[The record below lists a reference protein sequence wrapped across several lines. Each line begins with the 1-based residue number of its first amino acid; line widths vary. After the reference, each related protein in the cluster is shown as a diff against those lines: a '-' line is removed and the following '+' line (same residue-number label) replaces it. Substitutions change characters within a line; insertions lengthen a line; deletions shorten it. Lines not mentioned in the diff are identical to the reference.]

1 MYETLVHLFEGSCR
15 KFGDR
20 DLFGVKR
27 DGQWAWTSYAEF
39 EQLVANCCAGFAEA
53 GVNEADRVA
62 IIADNCTEWAT
73 VAFATYCRGASFV
86 PLYTA
91 QLPDEWEFILN
102 DCGAKLVVV
111 QTAQAYEAIQ
121 AARERM
127 PSVQKVVGLHLPE
140 SDPDSYAALL
150 RRGAEQPVPN
160 VHPKPEDIAGYIYT
174 SGTTGAPKG
183 VKLTHANFCS
193 NVGVLPE
200 VFPLHREISLAFLP
214 WAHAFGQTAELY
226 FFFQQGFALALNDAI
241 PNLVDNLSE
250 VKPTIL
256 IAVPRIFNRIYEGVN
271 RQMAAKPA
279 PIRALFRRGLACAKR
294 QKQGEVLS
302 LGDRLV
308 LALAERLIF
317 SKVRAKFGGRLKL
330 VISGSAALN
339 KDIAEFVD
347 ALGIML
353 YEGYGLTET
362 SPVVTVNYPGHRKI
376 GSVGR
381 SLPGVRVAIDESQSE
396 TPSEG
401 EIIVYGPN
409 VMVGY
414 HNREEETRSVMTED
428 GGFRTGDLGYL
439 DEDGYLYI
447 TGRSKELYKLETGRY
462 VAPAALEEE
471 LKVSPYISNVVLY
484 GANKPYNV
492 ALVVPDKDALQ
503 RWSGETGTPLG
514 DTTKNPKVQQLI
526 VAEIEKYGAGFKSFE
541 RPKRT
546 LLIDEDFTTDNGLL
560 TPKMSVKRNEVLKR
574 YGAQLDELY

>member
-27 DGQWAWTSYAEF
+27 GGRWTWSSYGEF
-39 EQLVANCCAGFAEA
+39 EQLVAACRAGLARA
-53 GVNEADRVA
+53 GVGEGDRVA
-62 IIADNCTEWAT
+62 IIADNCIEWAT
-73 VAFATYCRGASFV
+73 VAFATYGRAASFV

-91 QLPDEWEFILN
+91 QLPEEWEFIIN
-102 DCGAKLVVV
+102 DCEAKFVVV
-111 QTAQAYEAIQ
+111 QTAHAHEAIKN
-121 AARERM
+121 ALARM

-140 SDPDSYAALL
+140 SDPDSYAALM
-150 RRGAEQPVPN
+150 RSGNEQPVASVYPN
-160 VHPKPEDIAGYIYT
+160 PEGIAGYIYT

-193 NVGVLPE
+193 NVAVLPE

-226 FFFQQGFALALNDAI
+226 FFFQQGFALALNDEV
-241 PNLVDNLSE
+241 PNLVNNLAE

-271 RQMAAKPA
+271 RQMASKPT

-294 QKQGEVLS
+294 QKQGEALA

-317 SKVRAKFGGRLKL
+317 SKVREKFGGRLKL

-362 SPVVTVNYPGHRKI
+362 SPVVTVNCPGHRKI
-376 GSVGR
+376 GSVGKP
-381 SLPGVRVAIDESQSE
+381 LPGVRVVVDESQSD

-414 HNREEETRSVMTED
+414 HNREEETRSVMTSD
-428 GGFRTGDLGYL
+428 GGFRTGDLGYI
-439 DEDGYLYI
+439 DSDGYLYI

-484 GANKPYNV
+484 GANKPHNV
-492 ALVVPDKDALQ
+492 ALVVPDKEALQ
-503 RWSGETGTPLG
+503 RWSDETGTALS
-514 DTTKNPKVQQLI
+514 DLTNNSKVQQLI
-526 VAEIEKYGAGFKSFE
+526 MAEIEKYSAAFKSFE
-541 RPKRT
+541 RPRRV
-546 LLIDEDFTTDNGLL
+546 LLIEDDFTTDNGLL

-574 YGAQLDELY
+574 YRAQLEALY